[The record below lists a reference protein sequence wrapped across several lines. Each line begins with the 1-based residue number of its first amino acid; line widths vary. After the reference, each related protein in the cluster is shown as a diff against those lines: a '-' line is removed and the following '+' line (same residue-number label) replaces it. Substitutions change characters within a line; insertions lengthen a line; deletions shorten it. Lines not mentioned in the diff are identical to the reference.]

1 LTEEKKRFGELAE
14 RAWSRGIRV
23 FSEFLPLDAQ
33 SELMSMRLP
42 VPVFFEG
49 GCLNAERRVAVFDGG
64 SGGEAPICCLSV
76 TPSKFAA
83 PLTHRDCLGSLMAL
97 GIRRDVLGDIIVGE
111 DRCFV
116 FCLEQVADFIVSEL
130 TRVGRE
136 SVAVERCDPPE
147 SANTPPEQ
155 SGVIVSSERLDAL
168 ISAVYRV
175 PRSESKALC
184 EEGRVFVNGRE
195 TLEAS
200 AAPSEGDVVSVRG
213 RGRFIYDGI
222 ERETRKG
229 RLRALVRV
237 Y

>member
-1 LTEEKKRFGELAE
+1 MTEEKKRFGELAE
-14 RAWSRGIRV
+14 RAYARGIRV

-33 SELMSMRLP
+33 GELMSMRLP

-64 SGGEAPICCLSV
+64 AGGGAPICCLSIK
-76 TPSKFAA
+76 PGRFAS

-97 GIRRDVLGDIIVGE
+97 GIKREVLGDIIVGE
-111 DRCFV
+111 DRCWL
-116 FCLEQVADFIVSEL
+116 FCLEQIADFIISEL
-130 TRVGRE
+130 SRVGRE
-136 SVAVERCDPPE
+136 SVSVERCDPPE
-147 SANTPPEQ
+147 RANTPPEQ
-155 SGVIVSSERLDAL
+155 SGVVVSSERLDAL

-200 AAPSEGDVVSVRG
+200 RAPAGGDVVSVRG

-229 RLRALVRV
+229 RLRALVRI